1 MANEKEFKLIIG
13 GEFTTQPKHKP
24 KLIPEDFLAQFNNVK
39 ANDFEEIINFANFYS
54 FGGYLVPDEENSI
67 TEKFVKIQ
75 SKYNQI
81 IKNILLELGKISY
94 SDIQTINKD
103 LEATTP
109 EICLRDKIN
118 DLQKIANGFDIYT
131 LRNVKGEQP
140 NYKVNHMGLFSSDKK
155 NSHIRVTITVPPG
168 SKTLWYSDRIK
179 DGVLTITDIFP
190 SDVWE
195 SQEEYL
201 DSVILNKSHI
211 RLDPEGQPISIEL
224 NFWLGKTDF
233 TKEELAATW
242 SIRSASGESFIAK
255 RIWDYLNAE
264 YKDNKFK
271 LCKIC
276 SNLHTGRSKD
286 YCEKEGCR
294 KEWDSRRKRSKK

>member
-1 MANEKEFKLIIG
+1 MDDKKEFKLIIG
-13 GEFTTQPKHKP
+13 GEFTAQPKHKP
-24 KLIPEDFLAQFNNVK
+24 KLIPEDFLAQFYNVK
-39 ANDFEEIINFANFYS
+39 ANDFEEIINFANSYS
-54 FGGYLVPDEENSI
+54 FGGYLASGEESSI
-67 TEKFVKIQ
+67 TKKFVKIQ
-75 SKYNQI
+75 SKYNHI
-81 IKNILLELGKISY
+81 IKNILETGTISY

-109 EICLRDKIN
+109 RICLRDTIN

-140 NYKVNHMGLFSSDKK
+140 KYKVNHMGLFSSDKK
-155 NSHIRVTITVPPG
+155 NSHIRVTITVPPE
-168 SKTLWYSDRIK
+168 SKTLWYFDRIK

-190 SDVWE
+190 SDIWE
-195 SQEEYL
+195 SQREYL

-211 RLDPEGQPISIEL
+211 QLDPEGRPVSIEL

-242 SIRSASGESFIAK
+242 SIKSATGESFIAK

-264 YKDNKFK
+264 YKGNKFK
-271 LCKIC
+271 LCKKC
-276 SNLHTGRSKD
+276 SEFHTGRSED
-286 YCEKEGCR
+286 HCRKEGCV
-294 KEWDSRRKRSKK
+294 KDWDSTRKRLKK